1 MRRWMLLVV
10 AVGLGTAGLALGEDK
25 LYRDLSVDE
34 AKALAGKE
42 KRLVFIDFYADWC
55 QPCRMLEATTFKDPK
70 VVEWLGKNT
79 VALKVNGDNSPKLID
94 QFKVV
99 SFPTLIFLKPDGTEI
114 DRIIT
119 YVSAE
124 QFLEAAAG
132 IAEGKDAIARAK
144 EKIAKADATNP
155 LVRKELAFAYATK
168 GQYKMAFDEYVW
180 CLEQGFARH
189 PNLSAMRGVV
199 ASEMMMM
206 LSGVY
211 SPLMEELSAR
221 RDTVR
226 RKVDEGTVEVNDV
239 MILALYDEIF
249 REPDRT
255 LALYEKKRA
264 DAQTPAALRA
274 ALAEAVLPMLLNA
287 RRYADVAADL
297 DIMSTVDRIF
307 AGVPAKD
314 AASQED
320 RLVAVFAVP
329 AYYQVLAGLGRTDDA
344 AKVAARLIEL
354 ADQAETYGVLAW
366 NGYLSGKPTPADL
379 EYARKADQ
387 LTEGKDIGVIDALA
401 RLLHALGKKEEAIQT
416 AERGVRLATGWQEQA
431 LIQETLADIKADRPA
446 HPGLALPPV
455 TTQPAP
461 GAANEPSGG
470 GSVTIP

>member
-1 MRRWMLLVV
+1 MRCPMLWVV
-10 AVGLGTAGLALGEDK
+10 AVWLGTAGVTLGEDK

-34 AKALAGKE
+34 AKALAGTE
-42 KRLVFIDFYADWC
+42 KKLVFIDFYADWC
-55 QPCRMLEATTFKDPK
+55 QPCRLLEATTFKDPK

-79 VALKVNGDNSPKLID
+79 VALKVNGDNSPKLTD

-114 DRIIT
+114 DRLIT

-124 QFLEAAAG
+124 EFLEAAAG

-155 LVRKELAFAYATK
+155 LVRKHLAFAYATK

-211 SPLMEELSAR
+211 PALIEELSAR

-226 RKVDEGTVEVNDV
+226 RKVEEGAVEVNN
-239 MILALYDEIF
+239 ILTLALYDEIF

-264 DAQTPAALRA
+264 DSRTPAAVRA
-274 ALAEAVLPMLLNA
+274 AFAEAVLPMLLHA
-287 RRYADVAADL
+287 RRYADIAADL
-297 DIMSTVDRIF
+297 DIMATVDRIF
-307 AGVPAKD
+307 AGVPAKES
-314 AASQED
+314 ASQEE
-320 RLVAVFAVP
+320 RLMAVLAVP
-329 AYYQVLAGLGRTDDA
+329 AYYQVLAGLGRTEDA
-344 AKVAARLIEL
+344 ARVAARLIEL

-379 EYARKADQ
+379 EYARKADR
-387 LTEGKDIGVIDALA
+387 LTEGKDIGVIDTLA
-401 RLLHALGKKEEAIQT
+401 RLLHASGNKEEAIQT
-416 AERGVRLATGWQEQA
+416 AERGVRIATGWQEQA
-431 LIQETLADIKADRPA
+431 LIQETLADIKADRPM
-446 HPGLALPPV
+446 HPGLTLPPV

-461 GAANEPSGG
+461 GASGEDRASG
-470 GSVTIP
+470 PGAAP